1 MAASEIEISIE
12 RGDGKTLELKVNPAH
27 MVKMVKRKIFSM
39 TNIPI
44 SEQNLSFRGE
54 ILPDFHALKDLGIIA
69 SATFKL
75 STSSKSTDSEG
86 EEQKG
91 DVDQEPEGG
100 MIPKDKEEKQKYVK
114 KKIVEDQI
122 ACFSLIEQLAT
133 DLARNRENQDNDE
146 DDDEDE
152 DEDEDGEE
160 SN

>member
-100 MIPKDKEEKQKYVK
+100 VQPSIKW
-114 KKIVEDQI
+114 
-122 ACFSLIEQLAT
+122 SLHLNNTQCT
-133 DLARNRENQDNDE
+133 T
-146 DDDEDE
+146 
-152 DEDEDGEE
+152 
-160 SN
+160 

>member
-12 RGDGKTLELKVNPAH
+12 RGDAKTLELKVNPAH